1 MLGKAGGLCTARTR
15 NADEDVIVCT
25 LDTGHYD
32 PDDKPSF
39 KDGKHGGWH
48 KADGVIW
55 KDLGAACIS
64 HATV

>member
-32 PDDKPSF
+32 LDDKPSF
-39 KDGKHGGWH
+39 KAGGTRQT
-48 KADGVIW
+48 G
-55 KDLGAACIS
+55 
-64 HATV
+64 